1 MAARPSRPYNFSAGP
16 AALPEPVL
24 RQASAEMLDWHGCG
38 VGVMEMSHRSPQFAE
53 IFAGAEAR
61 LREQLAVPAEFEV
74 LFMQG
79 GAIGQNAIVPMN
91 LSRGRPTDHVLSG
104 HWSLRTHQEAL
115 RYGEARVAADN
126 APAAAGRRTHLP
138 APATWRVSPDA
149 AYVHVCS
156 NETIDG
162 IELHELPDLPALGS
176 DAPLVI
182 DCSSHFAS
190 RPIDWS
196 RVGAAY
202 AGAQK
207 NLGPAG
213 LTIVCL
219 RKDLVGH
226 ALRICPAAFNYAT
239 VAAHSSMYNTPP
251 TWAIYI
257 TGLVLDWIAG
267 EGGVAEIERRN
278 VAKAALLYEAID
290 ASGFYR
296 NDIAAEC
303 RSRMNV
309 PFFMPEDRLTAPFVA
324 GAHERGLLQ
333 LKGHKS
339 VGGLRASLYNAMPL
353 EGVLALVA
361 YMREFAARHG

>member
-1 MAARPSRPYNFSAGP
+1 MAARPYNFSAGP
-16 AALPEPVL
+16 ATLPEPVL
-24 RQASAEMLDWHGCG
+24 RRAAAEMLDWQGCG
-38 VGVMEMSHRSPQFAE
+38 VGVMEMSHRSPPFAA
-53 IFAGAEAR
+53 IFGGTEAR
-61 LREQLAVPAEFEV
+61 LRELLAVPAEFEV

-79 GAIGQNAIVPMN
+79 GAIGQNAIVPLN
-91 LSRGRPTDHVLSG
+91 LSRGAPTDHVLSG

-126 APAAAGRRTHLP
+126 APARRGAPRTTLP
-138 APATWRVSPDA
+138 APAGWRLGTDA

-162 IELHELPDLPALGS
+162 IELHELPDLRALGS
-176 DAPLVI
+176 EAPLVI

-196 RVGAAY
+196 RLGAAY

-207 NLGPAG
+207 NLGAAG
-213 LTIVCL
+213 LTIVCV
-219 RKDLVGH
+219 RKDLIGH

-239 VAAHSSMYNTPP
+239 VAAHGSMYNTPP
-251 TWAIYI
+251 TWSIYVA
-257 TGLVLDWIAG
+257 GLVLEWIAG

-290 ASGFYR
+290 GSAGFYR
-296 NDIAAEC
+296 NEVEPAC

-309 PFFMPEDRLTAPFVA
+309 PFFLRDDALQAPFLD
-324 GAHERGLLQ
+324 GAAERGLLQ

-353 EGVLALVA
+353 EGVRQLVA